1 MQFKTLKL
9 FRPVPNIIIPPAGI
23 DGKNVCFAVITENHR
38 FLDGF
43 RFMGIKQAQVR
54 NVFIP
59 TTKKPRTMLTSEYKK
74 ELMTHGL
81 RPFKGFFG
89 NYSKMVGKNFYLDL
103 SGFVNYSLAKYNIKE
118 FGTGRGLAF
127 MQNVLSTIGGIPED
141 SFQRVLLYSVDLN
154 APVRQNIRKRKIF
167 SIYMQILRASKE
179 GISAPFDKLL
189 VFVYGHSGSRFMLL
203 YDKEY
208 PINVSRIRAVLMKLV
223 GDSPED
229 IEDSETETIADDSM
243 DVIPEELPNTQK
255 LNIKDAVRTLI
266 SSDPTYSKLDS
277 DKADPTEMISASI
290 VYNVTGDPDKAKT
303 VAKMIKNKPEEE
315 KQREVKKLISS
326 YSKNIL
332 PMPKAESA
340 STNEIVKIANPGNLV
355 DNKVP
360 NHILEKRKRDFS
372 ELLKEDLVDV
382 FKPLENADIP
392 LKVTNINVK
401 TIKDPV
407 SELRQTLKDRYSLT
421 LTDPDGKVHNV
432 HIDIPHLT
440 ENGIFLINGQ
450 PRILVNQLIAY
461 PIFFFKPYLG
471 RFESSYSVINIHSK
485 RLARTSYLMMR
496 MAGYN
501 LPLIMFLGYKL
512 GFDETMKLFGVM
524 YEFTGKV
531 EDSFRLP
538 DGTYIRFHTDT
549 DVGRELVQS
558 FKYSQ
563 AYFPKGTPKVTE
575 TEFWRSALIKAVG
588 TRNCTHSIDS
598 IWRYIVTPIAREIL
612 KSKGDPTTLPE
623 IIKYISEEVV
633 KGTVDDRNSLDKLRI
648 RSSEVFTHTIQKQVL
663 AAYSEYLA
671 KKLGG
676 DEEAR
681 LSINATKAWSEVV
694 NSPNV
699 QQLET
704 VNPLEELSMMTRVT
718 PVGIGGIPDKRA
730 LPTNAM
736 NIHYTYYGNID
747 PLETP
752 DSGMV
757 GIQQHL
763 TVGAAIANSRGTFMI
778 KDQNMV
784 KPTEILSVCPAM
796 VPYVESNDG
805 CRVLFGASQ
814 SKQAI
819 PLVNAQFPAVQSG
832 YESILTP
839 LLSDNFVKK
848 SPVDG
853 KVTAIEKNLIIVED
867 KEGKKHTIET
877 GPRILRSGGG
887 KHGLSV
893 FKPVVK
899 IGQNIKKTQILA
911 EGSSI
916 KDGMIANGI
925 NLLCA
930 FMPWK
935 GYNFEDG
942 VVISESAAKKFTSIH
957 TEEKSV
963 YLEEDD
969 DVVFVANIGDNLEKG
984 GILLTYAKS
993 AYDIESFKHA
1003 RTEGG
1008 TVINIEVYSN
1018 LEEIPEKLN
1027 PIYEEFKR
1035 HFIMVN
1041 GKYPT
1046 GTFREKDKKVEGIL
1060 VKFVIKQELSLT
1072 KGDKMNNRHGNKG
1085 VVSIVEKDDNMPI
1098 TPWGE
1103 RVDMVYWPLGIA
1115 NRMNSGQLAEAH
1127 TGLIAKKLAE
1137 IIIKKSRDEFI
1148 KIYQR
1153 VLDLLDGTDN
1163 KEYSKNIIQ
1172 KLQSVS
1178 NQQYDKI
1185 VDQIKNDGF
1194 LPIIVPPFKSP
1205 PRKDIIDALGVIGLK
1220 PHYPMELPEFKIKTS
1235 PVGVGVVFVQKL
1247 EHMSGKKLAS
1257 RGVGPYVSTTLSP
1270 TAGKRRGGGQKIGE
1284 SDLYGLLSWDCP
1296 VLIDEFFG
1304 PMSGDHITK
1313 NEMVAEI
1320 VQTGTTEFRQ
1330 PKTNPVKERLGAF
1343 MLAIHLES
1351 E

>member
-1 MQFKTLKL
+1 MQFKSLRL

-23 DGKNVCFAVITENHR
+23 DGKNICFSIITENHK

-43 RFMGIKQAQVR
+43 RLMGIKQAQVR
-54 NVFIP
+54 MVFIP
-59 TTKKPRTMLTSEYKK
+59 TTNKPRTMLTPGYKK
-74 ELMTHGL
+74 ELLAHGL
-81 RPFKGFFG
+81 RPFKGFLG
-89 NYSKMVGKNFYLDL
+89 DYSKMMNKNFYLDL
-103 SGFVNYSLAKYNIKE
+103 SGFINFTVSKYKIKE
-118 FGTGRGLAF
+118 FGTGRGLKF
-127 MQNVLSTIGGIPED
+127 MDNILSTINGVPED

-154 APVRQNIRKRKIF
+154 SPVKQNIRKRKIF
-167 SIYMQILRASKE
+167 SIYMQILKAAKE
-179 GISAPFDKLL
+179 GVNLPFDKLL
-189 VFVYGHSGSRFMLL
+189 VFIYNQSGSRFILL
-203 YDKEY
+203 YDKDH
-208 PINVSRIRAVLMKLV
+208 PINAPRIRAILLKLI
-223 GDSPED
+223 GDNPED
-229 IEDSETETIADDSM
+229 IEDSETETIADDAI
-243 DVIPEELPNTQK
+243 DIIPELPEEQK
-255 LNIKDAVRTLI
+255 LNIKGAVKTLI
-266 SSDPTYSKLDS
+266 DSDPSYSKLDS
-277 DKADPTEMISASI
+277 DKADPTEMIAASI
-290 VYNVTGDPDKAKT
+290 IYTVTGDPDKAKT
-303 VAKMIKNKPEEE
+303 VARMIKDKPPEE
-315 KQREVKKLISS
+315 KQKEVKKLINTF
-326 YSKNIL
+326 SKNIL
-332 PMPKAESA
+332 PKSKAESA
-340 STNEIVKIANPGNLV
+340 SISEIVKISNPGSLV
-355 DNKVP
+355 DEKVP
-360 NHILEKRKRDFS
+360 SHILEKRKRDFS
-372 ELLKEDLVDV
+372 DLLKDDLADV
-382 FKPLENADIP
+382 FKPLEDADIP

-407 SELRQTLKDRYSLT
+407 SELKQTLKDRYSLT
-421 LTDPDGKVHNV
+421 LTDPDGEVHNV
-432 HIDIPHLT
+432 HLDIPHLT

-512 GFDETMKLFGVM
+512 GFDETMKLFDIK
-524 YEFTGKV
+524 YEISKEKSDEGI
-531 EDSFRLP
+531 RLP
-538 DGTYIRFHTDT
+538 DGNTIIFKTDT
-549 DVGRELVQS
+549 DVGTELVQS
-558 FKYSQ
+558 FRYSMV
-563 AYFPKGTPKVTE
+563 YFPKGSINVNDKI
-575 TEFWRSALIKAVG
+575 FWRNVIIKAVG

-598 IWRYIVTPIAREIL
+598 IWRYIVTPISKEIL

-648 RSSEVFTHTIQKQVL
+648 RTSEVFTHTIQKQVL

-676 DEEAR
+676 DKEAK
-681 LSINATKAWSEVV
+681 LSINSTKAWAEVV

-763 TVGAAIANSRGTFMI
+763 TVGAAIANARGTFMI

-796 VPYVESNDG
+796 VPFVESNDG

-819 PLVNAQFPAVQSG
+819 PLVDAQFPAVQSG
-832 YESILTP
+832 YESLLTP
-839 LLSDNFVKK
+839 LLSENFIKK

-853 KVTAIEKNLIIVED
+853 KVVSVEKNIIIVED
-867 KEGKKHTIET
+867 KEGKKHTVET
-877 GPRILRSGGG
+877 RPRVLKSGGG

-893 FKPVVK
+893 FKPTVIV
-899 IGQNIKKTQILA
+899 GQNIKQSQILA

-916 KDGMIANGI
+916 KDGLIANGI

-935 GYNFEDG
+935 GFNFEDG
-942 VVISESAAKKFTSIH
+942 VVISESAAKKFTSVH
-957 TEEKSV
+957 VEEKSV

-969 DVVFVANIGDNLEKG
+969 DIVFVSKIGDKLEKG
-984 GILLTYAKS
+984 GILLTYSKS
-993 AYDIESFKHA
+993 AYDIESFKHE

-1018 LEEIPEKLN
+1018 IEKVPTKLKS
-1027 PIYEEFKR
+1027 IYEEFKR

-1046 GTFREKDKKVEGIL
+1046 GTFKEKDKKVEGIL
-1060 VKFVIKQELSLT
+1060 IKFVVEQELQLS

-1085 VVSIVEKDDNMPI
+1085 VVSIIEKDDNMPI

-1103 RVDMVYWPLGIA
+1103 RIDIVYWPLGIA

-1137 IIIKKSRDEFI
+1137 IAIKSSRKEFI
-1148 KIYQR
+1148 TVYQR
-1153 VLDLLDGTDN
+1153 ILDLLDHTDN
-1163 KEYSKNIIQ
+1163 KEYSKNLIQ
-1172 KLQSVS
+1172 KLQSIS
-1178 NQQYDKI
+1178 DQQYNKI
-1185 VDQIKNDGF
+1185 IGQIKKDGF
-1194 LPIIVPPFKSP
+1194 VPIIIPPFKSP
-1205 PRKDIIDALGVIGLK
+1205 PRKNIIDALTVIGLK
-1220 PHYPMELPEFKIKTS
+1220 PHYPLELPEFKVKTK

-1247 EHMSGKKLAS
+1247 EHMSSKKLAS
-1257 RGVGPYVSTTLSP
+1257 RGVGPYVSTTLAP
-1270 TAGKRRGGGQKIGE
+1270 TAGKKRGGGQKIGE

-1296 VLIDEFFG
+1296 ILIDEFFG

-1313 NEMVAEI
+1313 NEMIAEI
-1320 VQTGTTEFRQ
+1320 VQTGSTEFRE

>member
-1 MQFKTLKL
+1 MQFKSLKP
-9 FRPVPNIIIPPAGI
+9 FRPVPNIIIPPVGI
-23 DGKNVCFAVITENHR
+23 EGKNICFTVITENHS
-38 FLDGF
+38 FLDGY
-43 RFMGIKQAQVR
+43 RMMGIKKSQVKY
-54 NVFIP
+54 VFVP
-59 TTKKPRTMLTSEYKK
+59 TTRKPKTALTSSYKEK
-74 ELMTHGL
+74 LLSHGL
-81 RPFKGFFG
+81 IPIKGFFG
-89 NYSKMVGKNFYLDL
+89 VYSKVIGKNFYFDV
-103 SGFVNYSLAKYNIKE
+103 SNYINYSVSKYKMKD

-127 MQNVLSTIGGIPED
+127 MNNIINSMEGIPEN
-141 SFQRVLLYSVDLN
+141 SFQRVLLYSIDLN
-154 APVRQNIRKRKIF
+154 SPIQQNIRKRKIF
-167 SIYMQILRASKE
+167 SIYNQILKASKE
-179 GISAPFDKLL
+179 GIVLPFDKLL
-189 VFVYGHSGSRFMLL
+189 VFVYNHSGSRFMLL

-208 PINVSRIRAVLMKLV
+208 PVNSQRIRSIIMKLI
-223 GDSPED
+223 GDNVED
-229 IEDSETETIADDSM
+229 TEEAEMDNVIDDVSDVIEDLPDDKQS
-243 DVIPEELPNTQK
+243 
-255 LNIKDAVRTLI
+255 NIKDAVTNFI
-266 SSDPTYSKLDS
+266 SSDPTYSKLTS
-277 DKADPTEMISASI
+277 DEINSDEVIAASM
-290 VYNVTGDPDKAKT
+290 VYHATGDPDRAKT
-303 VAKMIKNKPEEE
+303 IAKIIKDKPQEE
-315 KQREVKKLISS
+315 KRKEVKKLIKTF
-326 YSKNIL
+326 SKNLL
-332 PMPKAESA
+332 PRGKAESA
-340 STNEIVKIANPGNLV
+340 STNDIVQISKPGEIV
-355 DNKVP
+355 DNKIPV
-360 NHILEKRKRDFS
+360 HILQKRKNDFS
-372 ELLKEDLVDV
+372 ELLKEDLEDV
-382 FKPLENADIP
+382 FKPLEDADIP
-392 LKVTNINVK
+392 LKVSNIDVK

-407 SELRQTLKDRYSLT
+407 SELKQTLKDRYFIT
-421 LTDPDGKVHNV
+421 LVDPDGEKHNV

-450 PRILVNQLIAY
+450 PRVLVNQLIAY

-485 RLARTSYLMMR
+485 RLANTSYLMMR

-512 GFDETMKLFGVM
+512 GFEETMKMFGIE
-524 YEFTGKV
+524 YEVSKEKLEGGMK
-531 EDSFRLP
+531 LP
-538 DGTYIRFHTDT
+538 DGSNIAFKTDT
-549 DVGRELVQS
+549 DVGTEIVQS
-558 FKYSQ
+558 FRYSIVH
-563 AYFPKGTPKVTE
+563 FPKNKINVKDE
-575 TEFWRSALIKAVG
+575 NFWRAVLINAIG

-598 IWRYIVTPIAREIL
+598 IWRYIVTPISREIL

-648 RSSEVFTHTIQKQVL
+648 RTSEVFTHTIQKQVL

-676 DEEAR
+676 DKEAK
-681 LSINATKAWSEVV
+681 LSINSTKAWSEVV

-704 VNPLEELSMMTRVT
+704 INPLEELSMMTRVT

-778 KDQNMV
+778 KDHSMV

-796 VPYVESNDG
+796 VPFVESNDG

-819 PLVNAQFPAVQSG
+819 PLVNPQFPAVQSG
-832 YESILTP
+832 YESLLTP

-853 KVTAIEKNLIIVED
+853 KVISIEKNFIVVA
-867 KEGKKHTIET
+867 GKDGKRHTIET
-877 GPRILRSGGG
+877 RPRILRSGGG

-893 FKPVVK
+893 FNPTVK
-899 IGQNIKKTQILA
+899 VGQNIKESQILA
-911 EGSSI
+911 EGSNI
-916 KDGMIANGI
+916 KNGMISNGV

-935 GYNFEDG
+935 GFNFEDG

-957 TEEKSV
+957 MEEKDV

-969 DVVFVANIGDNLEKG
+969 DVVFISNIGDKLDKG
-984 GILLTYAKS
+984 GILLTQAKS
-993 AYDIESFKHA
+993 VYDIESFKHA

-1008 TVINIEVYSN
+1008 TIINIEVYSN
-1018 LEEIPEKLN
+1018 IEKVPEKLI
-1027 PIYEEFKR
+1027 PIYEDFKR
-1035 HFIMVN
+1035 QFIMIN

-1046 GTFREKDKKVEGIL
+1046 GTFREKDKKVNGIL
-1060 VKFVIKQELSLT
+1060 IKFIVKQELKLL

-1085 VVSIVEKDDNMPI
+1085 VVSIVEKDENMPI

-1103 RVDMVYWPLGIA
+1103 RIDIVYWPLGIA

-1137 IIIKKSRDEFI
+1137 LSSKLSRKDFI
-1148 KIYQR
+1148 KLYNN
-1153 VLDLLDGTDN
+1153 VLDRLDGTDN

-1172 KLQSVS
+1172 KLQSIS
-1178 NQQYDKI
+1178 DSQYKEI
-1185 VDQIKNDGF
+1185 MNQIKNDGF
-1194 LPIIVPPFKSP
+1194 VPIMIPPFKSP
-1205 PRKDIIDALGVIGLK
+1205 PRKNIIDALGVIGLK
-1220 PHYPMELPEFKIKTS
+1220 SHYPLELPEFKRKTK

-1257 RGVGPYVSTTLSP
+1257 RGVGPYVSTTLAP

-1296 VLIDEFFG
+1296 ILIDEFFG

-1313 NEMVAEI
+1313 NEMIAEI
-1320 VQTGTTEFRQ
+1320 VQTGSTEFRE

-1351 E
+1351 D

>member
-1 MQFKTLKL
+1 MQFKGLKL
-9 FRPVPNIIIPPAGI
+9 FRPVSNIIIPPVGI
-23 DGKNVCFAVITENHR
+23 DDKNICLAVVTENNR
-38 FLDGF
+38 FLEGF
-43 RFMGIKQAQVR
+43 RFMGIKQTQVR
-54 NVFIP
+54 NVFVP
-59 TTKKPRTMLTSEYKK
+59 TTRKPKTTLTSVYKEK
-74 ELMTHGL
+74 LLSHGL
-81 RPFKGFFG
+81 RPIKGFFG
-89 NYSKMVGKNFYLDL
+89 VYTKMIGKNFYLDL
-103 SGFVNYSLAKYNIKE
+103 SNYINYSLMKYNIRD
-118 FGTGRGLAF
+118 FGAGRGLSF
-127 MQNVLSTIGGIPED
+127 INSVLQTISGVPED
-141 SFQRVLLYSVDLN
+141 SFQRVLLYTIDLSS
-154 APVRQNIRKRKIF
+154 PIQQNIKRRKVF
-167 SIYMQILRASKE
+167 PIYNQILRASKE
-179 GISAPFDKLL
+179 GTQLPFDKLL
-189 VFVYGHSGSRFMLL
+189 LFVYNHSDSQFLLL
-203 YDKEY
+203 YEKDL
-208 PINVSRIRAVLMKLV
+208 PINISRIRSIILKLTN
-223 GDSPED
+223 DNQED
-229 IEDSETETIADDSM
+229 IEETESDNIVTKAVSTISEL
-243 DVIPEELPNTQK
+243 PEENQ
-255 LNIKDAVRTLI
+255 LNIKGAIRNFI
-266 SSDPTYSKLDS
+266 SSDSTYSKLTSDQIDS
-277 DKADPTEMISASI
+277 EEVIAASI
-290 VYNVTGDPDKAKT
+290 VYNATGDPDKAKT
-303 VAKMIKNKPEEE
+303 VAKMLKGKPSEY
-315 KQREVKKLISS
+315 KKREVRSLIKS
-326 YSKNIL
+326 YSSNVIQTK
-332 PMPKAESA
+332 KAVSS
-340 STNEIVKIANPGNLV
+340 STNDIVRMSNPGDLV

-360 NHILEKRKRDFS
+360 SHILEKRKNDFS
-372 ELLKEDLVDV
+372 ELLKKDLVDT
-382 FKPLENADIP
+382 FKPLEDADIP
-392 LKVTNINVK
+392 LKVTNIEVK

-407 SELRQTLKDRYSLT
+407 SELRQTLKDRYLIT
-421 LTDPDGKVHNV
+421 LTGPDGEKHNV

-450 PRILVNQLIAY
+450 PRILVNQMIAY

-485 RLARTSYLMMR
+485 RLAKTSYLMMR

-512 GFDETMKLFGVM
+512 GFDNTMKMFGVE
-524 YEFTGKV
+524 YEITKEKV
-531 EDSFRLP
+531 EDSIRLP
-538 DGTYIRFHTDT
+538 DGTYIVFKTNTDA
-549 DVGRELVQS
+549 GRELIQS
-558 FKYSQ
+558 FRYSIVN
-563 AYFPKGTPKVTE
+563 FPKGVMKINDE
-575 TEFWRSALIKAVG
+575 NFWRSVIIKSVG

-598 IWRYIVTPIAREIL
+598 IWRYIVTPIAKEIL

-676 DEEAR
+676 DKEAK
-681 LSINATKAWSEVV
+681 LSINSTKAWSEVV

-796 VPYVESNDG
+796 VPFVESNDG

-839 LLSDNFVKK
+839 LLSDNFIKK

-853 KVTAIEKNLIIVED
+853 KVISIEKNLIVVED
-867 KEGKKHTIET
+867 KQGNKHTIET
-877 GPRILRSGGG
+877 RPRILRSGGG

-893 FKPVVK
+893 FKPTVK
-899 IGQNIKKTQILA
+899 VGQNIKKTQILS

-916 KDGMIANGI
+916 KDGIISNGI
-925 NLLCA
+925 NMLCA

-942 VVISESAAKKFTSIH
+942 VVISKSAAKKFTSIH
-957 TEEKSV
+957 VEEKSV

-969 DVVFVANIGDNLEKG
+969 DVVFLSGVGDKLEKG

-1008 TVINIEVYSN
+1008 TVINIEIYSN
-1018 LEEIPEKLN
+1018 LEKIPEKLKT
-1027 PIYEEFKR
+1027 IYKEFKR
-1035 HFIMVN
+1035 QFIMIN

-1046 GTFREKDKKVEGIL
+1046 GTFKEKDKKVEGIL
-1060 VKFVIKQELSLT
+1060 VKFMIKQELSLT

-1085 VVSIVEKDDNMPI
+1085 VVSILEEDENMPI

-1137 IIIKKSRDEFI
+1137 EMIRLSRNEFI
-1148 KIYQR
+1148 NLYSR
-1153 VLDLLDGTDN
+1153 TLDLLDGTDN
-1163 KEYSKNIIQ
+1163 KEYSKTVIK
-1172 KLQSVS
+1172 KLKSIS
-1178 NQQYDKI
+1178 EQQYSHIKEQ
-1185 VDQIKNDGF
+1185 VKNDGY
-1194 LPIIVPPFKSP
+1194 LPIIIPPFKSP
-1205 PRKDIIDALGVIGLK
+1205 SRKSVIDALTVIGLK
-1220 PHYPMELPEFKIKTS
+1220 PHYPLELPEFKVKTS

-1296 VLIDEFFG
+1296 ILIDEFFG

-1313 NEMVAEI
+1313 NEMVSEI
-1320 VQTGTTEFRQ
+1320 VQSGTTEFRQ